1 MTLKIR
7 TVLSGWKLLG
17 LAVPAIFDVRA
28 LSSRV
33 VEPPVGATFTVAE
46 EVQAEAERLA
56 AEPGFPTAY
65 LAHVRAAAARLA
77 VTQGVQDD
85 VRSAALLLEQ
95 QAVIDVEVPV
105 ASRTLP
111 QRLVKQVV
119 RKLVGWYVRFLG
131 HQVGILGQATARFA
145 LVVAERL
152 DRVEAAQT
160 AAAEAQAARLA
171 ALESRVAELETSRP
185 TTPGG
190 AEGGVSPEDGSQAP
204 RSGHV
209 S

>member
-1 MTLKIR
+1 M
-7 TVLSGWKLLG
+7 
-17 LAVPAIFDVRA
+17 
-28 LSSRV
+28 
-33 VEPPVGATFTVAE
+33 AE
-46 EVQAEAERLA
+46 EVKAEAERLA
-56 AEPGFPTAY
+56 VEPGFPAAY
-65 LAHVRAAAARLA
+65 LARVRAAAARMA
-77 VTQGVQDD
+77 VTEGVQDD

-95 QAVIDVEVPV
+95 QAVIELEVPV

-160 AAAEAQAARLA
+160 AATEAQAARIA
-171 ALESRVAELETSRP
+171 ALESRVAELE
-185 TTPGG
+185 
-190 AEGGVSPEDGSQAP
+190 E
-204 RSGHV
+204 RS
-209 S
+209 

>member
-1 MTLKIR
+1 
-7 TVLSGWKLLG
+7 VDVSSAAPDA
-17 LAVPAIFDVRA
+17 LA
-28 LSSRV
+28 
-33 VEPPVGATFTVAE
+33 G
-46 EVQAEAERLA
+46 EVIAEAERLA
-56 AEPGFPTAY
+56 AAPDFPAEY
-65 LAHVRAAAARLA
+65 VARVRTAAARLA
-77 VTQGVQDD
+77 VSEGDRDD

-152 DRVEAAQT
+152 DRLEAAQ
-160 AAAEAQAARLA
+160 AAAAAAQAAEIA
-171 ALESRVAELETSRP
+171 ALEARVAELEARDS
-185 TTPGG
+185 
-190 AEGGVSPEDGSQAP
+190 
-204 RSGHV
+204 
-209 S
+209 

>member
-1 MTLKIR
+1 VDT
-7 TVLSGWKLLG
+7 SSAAPAA
-17 LAVPAIFDVRA
+17 LAAE
-28 LSSRV
+28 V
-33 VEPPVGATFTVAE
+33 V
-46 EVQAEAERLA
+46 AEAERLA

-65 LAHVRAAAARLA
+65 LARVRTAAARLA
-77 VTQGVQDD
+77 VTEGDRDD

-152 DRVEAAQT
+152 DRIEAAQ
-160 AAAEAQAARLA
+160 AAERAAVANEIA
-171 ALESRVAELETSRP
+171 ALRARVAELEASRLP
-185 TTPGG
+185 TH
-190 AEGGVSPEDGSQAP
+190 GVARRDASPEDPEPQARP
-204 RSGHV
+204 TGPTT
-209 S
+209 